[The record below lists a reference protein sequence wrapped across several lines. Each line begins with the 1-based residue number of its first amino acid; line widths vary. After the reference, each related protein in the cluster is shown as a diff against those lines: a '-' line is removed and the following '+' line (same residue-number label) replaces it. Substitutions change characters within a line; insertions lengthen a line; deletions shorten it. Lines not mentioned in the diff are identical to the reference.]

1 MKQIITLILSLCLIT
16 ITSHAQ
22 VLYGTTYDGGKYGGG
37 VINSYERSISTY
49 NVTKSFSVDG
59 EDPDQNL
66 IRASNG
72 KLYGTAADGG
82 AFDYGTIFSYD
93 PASGNYTTLYSFD
106 YYTVGGYPYG
116 SLFQASD
123 GKLYGMT
130 YEGGNDEYGTI
141 FSFDPSTAAVTDVH
155 DFDYTDGAYPYGNN
169 LVQAQN
175 GKLYGMTEEG
185 GTSNDGVIFS
195 LDPVTDNYSKLLDF
209 DQTNGAEPYGSL
221 TLDSLNGK
229 LYGMTVVGG
238 ANSEGVIFSFDP
250 AVNTYTD
257 LYDFD
262 NSNNNGDYP
271 YGSLTLA
278 QDNKLYG
285 MAYEGGANNEGV
297 IFSFDPAAATNP
309 YTDLHDFAGTEGSYP
324 DGNDL
329 IQAQDGK
336 LYGMTL
342 DGGANN
348 YGVVFSFDPAGN
360 TYTDLHDFDDSD
372 GEYPYGTLLQTPDG
386 TLYGLTYDGGL
397 TDDGVLFSYNISA
410 SSFNVIRTFY
420 TNYEGAF
427 PYTGMYKAS
436 DGNLY
441 GTTYGLGKYDGGTL
455 FSYNPL
461 TDSLVKLVD
470 FNYDSGYDCYGH
482 PVQAS
487 DGKLYG
493 TTSYGGAHSMGVLY
507 SYDLTDSAYSVLYNF
522 DGTNGSVPVGSLVQ
536 DTTDGKLYGT
546 ALQGG
551 AGGAGGDGVIF
562 SFDPTTNTYEDV
574 YDFDGTHGQN
584 PYSRLIQASD
594 GKLYGTAYEGGSGNG
609 VIFSFD
615 PAAASNGY
623 TDLYDFDGPNGA
635 QPTGDPILASDGKLY
650 GTAYEGGSNDQGVI
664 YSFDPTAVSN
674 GYTDLYDFNNPTGQ
688 TPYGGLTQAEDGKF
702 YGLTCYGGAFD
713 SGVVYSY
720 DPLAA
725 SNNYQKLKD
734 LTTSSGA
741 LPYLVSFASVA
752 CNNPKTFYKDVDGD
766 GYGDPNNSISISCT
780 PPAGYVRNNLDC
792 DDSDATVYPGA
803 PELCDGKDNNCNGQV
818 DEGCPVPKLKIY
830 DASVY
835 EGNSGDKKMKF
846 KVTLSDSAYRTVTVN
861 YRTVN
866 NTAKASSDYVATTG
880 TLTFNKGDK
889 HKFITVLINGDTK
902 SEPDE
907 TFKVRLSD
915 AVNATLKDSVAVG
928 TILNDDGTNSTL
940 TDGITSDGKAVFVS
954 PNPAASLV
962 TIHLN
967 GYDRKASIELTSPQG
982 KLLKTIETQGNATQ
996 QLNVSDLAS
1005 GTYFISIKDEDG
1017 NRQTAKLVIVH

>member
-130 YEGGNDEYGTI
+130 YEGGNNEYGTI

-175 GKLYGMTEEG
+175 GKLYGMTYAG
-185 GTSNDGVIFS
+185 GADNDGVIFS
-195 LDPVTDNYSKLLDF
+195 FDPVTNGYSKLLDF

-221 TLDSLNGK
+221 TPDSLNGK

-250 AVNTYTD
+250 SVNTYTD

-262 NSNNNGDYP
+262 NSNNNGAYP

-297 IFSFDPAAATNP
+297 IFSFDPAAATNA
-309 YTDLHDFAGTEGSYP
+309 YNDLHDFAGTDGSYP

-329 IQAQDGK
+329 IQAQDSK
-336 LYGMTL
+336 LYGMTY

-348 YGVVFSFDPAGN
+348 EGVVFSFDPAGN

-372 GEYPYGTLLQTPDG
+372 GEFPYGSLLQMPDG
-386 TLYGLTYDGGL
+386 TLYGTTYDGG
-397 TDDGVLFSYNISA
+397 TAYDGVLFSYNISA
-410 SSFNVIRTFY
+410 SSFNLIRSFN
-420 TNYEGAF
+420 TNYEGA
-427 PYTGMYKAS
+427 YLLSGLYKAS

-441 GTTYGLGKYDGGTL
+441 GTTYGQGKYDEGTL

-470 FNYDSGYDCYGH
+470 FNSDSGYYSYGP

-487 DGKLYG
+487 NGKLYG
-493 TTSYGGAHSMGVLY
+493 LLDEGGTNNYGALY
-507 SYDLTDSAYSVLYNF
+507 SYDLTDSVYTILYKF
-522 DGTNGSVPVGSLVQ
+522 DGTNGAYPVGSLVL
-536 DTTDGKLYGT
+536 DTADGKFYGN
-546 ALQGG
+546 AY
-551 AGGAGGDGVIF
+551 AGGANNVGVIF
-562 SFDPTTNTYEDV
+562 SFDPATNTYTDV
-574 YDFDGTHGQN
+574 HDHDGSTGQYPYNSLLLAQDGKLYGTTFEGGANSYGVIFSFDPSAVSNG
-584 PYSRLIQASD
+584 YSDLHDCDYSTGSEPLDNLIQASD
-594 GKLYGTAYEGGSGNG
+594 GKLYGTMEEGGANLDG

-623 TDLYDFDGPNGA
+623 TDLHDFDYTNGEYPFGGLGQA
-635 QPTGDPILASDGKLY
+635 QDGKLY
-650 GTAYEGGSNDQGVI
+650 GLAYE
-664 YSFDPTAVSN
+664 
-674 GYTDLYDFNNPTGQ
+674 
-688 TPYGGLTQAEDGKF
+688 
-702 YGLTCYGGAFD
+702 GGAFD

-720 DPLAA
+720 DPLAV
-725 SNNYQKLKD
+725 SDNFQKIKD
-734 LTTSSGA
+734 LNYNSGGY
-741 LPYLVSFASVA
+741 PEYGSFTVVA

-766 GYGDPNNSISISCT
+766 SYGDPNNSISISCT

-792 DDSDATVYPGA
+792 DDSDATIHPGA

-818 DEGCPVPKLKIY
+818 DEGCPVPKFKIY
-830 DASVY
+830 DASIK
-835 EGNSGDKKMKF
+835 EGNKGEKQMKF
-846 KVTLSDSAYRTVTVN
+846 KVTLSDSAYRTITVN

-866 NTAKASSDYVATTG
+866 NTATAPSDYEASSG

-889 HKFITVLINGDTK
+889 HQYITVLINGDK
-902 SEPDE
+902 QVEPDE
-907 TFKVRLSD
+907 TFKVKLSD

-928 TILNDDGTNSTL
+928 TILNDDHRTGML
-940 TDGITSDGKAVFVS
+940 TDGISSDDSKAMLVS
-954 PNPAASLV
+954 PNPASSLV

-967 GYDRKASIELTSPQG
+967 GYGHKASIQLTSPQG
-982 KLLKTIETQGNATQ
+982 KLLRTIETQGNATQ

-1005 GTYFISIKDEDG
+1005 GTYFISITDEDG
-1017 NRQTAKLVIVH
+1017 SRQTAKLVITR